1 MTPHS
6 VYWIHHP
13 THTDMFSQ
21 GYVGV
26 SVDAER
32 RFDEHLK
39 KSDNRHLKFAINKY
53 GWDTLVKRQ
62 ILIADKQYCLEVERK
77 LRPDKSIGW
86 NCAIGGGNPPNLLG
100 RRFVRTTPIWNK
112 GLKMSAEHR
121 AKVSKAVKEQMNK
134 PGAREFLSS
143 LRKGLPCPMK
153 GKKHKPET
161 IEKMR
166 IAKLGKPSTRK
177 GVPHP
182 LEAIE
187 KAKATFKANP
197 WTCPHCGKIGLNKGA
212 GNRWHFDN
220 CKEK

>member
-1 MTPHS
+1 MTHS
-6 VYWIHHP
+6 VYWIRHADHIDLM
-13 THTDMFSQ
+13 TQ
-21 GYVGV
+21 GYIGV
-26 SVDAER
+26 SSNSER
-32 RFDEHLK
+32 RFVEHSRSK
-39 KSDNRHLKFAINKY
+39 GNPHLVYAIKKY
-53 GWDTLVKRQ
+53 GWDNLIKTQ
-62 ILIADKQYCLEVERK
+62 ILIAEEEYCLEVERK

-100 RRFVRTTPIWNK
+100 RRFVRTMPTWNK

-121 AKVSKAVKEQMNK
+121 AKVSKAAKEQMKK

-166 IAKLGKPSTRK
+166 LAKLGKPSTRK